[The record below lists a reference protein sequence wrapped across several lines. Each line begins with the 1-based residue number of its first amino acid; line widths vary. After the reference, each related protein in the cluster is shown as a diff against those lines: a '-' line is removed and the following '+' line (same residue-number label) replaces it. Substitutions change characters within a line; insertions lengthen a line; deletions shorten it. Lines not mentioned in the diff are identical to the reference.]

1 MNANPLNLKNTTDLR
16 PPPPKPR
23 LSVRKSRKFIPPTR
37 WIKHA
42 TELLRLPTSPFHE
55 HNVLLWL
62 YRFARNRGLSA
73 HVDAAGNLR
82 VDYVPKDVVDNSL
95 PRLLFTAHAD
105 HTGFWAVAMQDETT
119 LHAQWMGRFPEEL
132 IEGGRVVFWT
142 GGKPLAEAEPEFW
155 PGAPEG
161 FRVGGRRVGGVVKK
175 VLGHNDEGDVAGVE
189 IAMDEPVDPGSV
201 GMWDLPDPEHVNGR
215 LSARGVDDVAGCAAL
230 ACLLDT
236 LIREKS
242 TQPCSCLFTRAEE
255 GGFFGAIRYCRDTF
269 DPPAPGAAAREHP
282 LPDVVISV
290 ETSKALP
297 HAPHSAGPVV
307 RVGDRRT
314 LFKPELADWAAGV
327 AGAMS
332 EDDPTFVYQRELM
345 DGGTCEST
353 VFQAW
358 MGNAAALCIPLG
370 NYHNYNV
377 EENAIA
383 NEFVHVDDFGNLV
396 RLMRSLVDHAEGTR
410 DTFGGFKK
418 WALDWDAK
426 HAELFTDPAAV
437 PVRAQAVNHPG
448 KFK

>member
-1 MNANPLNLKNTTDLR
+1 
-16 PPPPKPR
+16 
-23 LSVRKSRKFIPPTR
+23 
-37 WIKHA
+37 
-42 TELLRLPTSPFHE
+42 
-55 HNVLLWL
+55 
-62 YRFARNRGLSA
+62 
-73 HVDAAGNLR
+73 
-82 VDYVPKDVVDNSL
+82 
-95 PRLLFTAHAD
+95 
-105 HTGFWAVAMQDETT
+105 
-119 LHAQWMGRFPEEL
+119 
-132 IEGGRVVFWT
+132 
-142 GGKPLAEAEPEFW
+142 
-155 PGAPEG
+155 
-161 FRVGGRRVGGVVKK
+161 
-175 VLGHNDEGDVAGVE
+175 
-189 IAMDEPVDPGSV
+189 
-201 GMWDLPDPEHVNGR
+201 
-215 LSARGVDDVAGCAAL
+215 
-230 ACLLDT
+230 
-236 LIREKS
+236 
-242 TQPCSCLFTRAEE
+242 
-255 GGFFGAIRYCRDTF
+255 
-269 DPPAPGAAAREHP
+269 
-282 LPDVVISV
+282 
-290 ETSKALP
+290 
-297 HAPHSAGPVV
+297 GPVV

-448 KFK
+448 KSK